1 MGTRFDV
8 QPGHQD
14 IYFTDANFRIVEGL
28 RRIAARAGCSMAHLA
43 LSWVLHRP
51 GITTVL
57 IGARSTEQVDQ
68 AFDALRRPHDSIMNE
83 LDELSRSDKC

>member
-1 MGTRFDV
+1 VR

-51 GITTVL
+51 GITTIL

-68 AFDALRRPHDSIMNE
+68 AFDALCRSHDSIMNE
-83 LDELSRSDKC
+83 LDELSRSDKR